1 MYQLLFFLLLPI
13 AAFAG
18 CSFCDP
24 KVITNQSVYE
34 NELFYVLVDYAPVV
48 NGHLLVIPKRH
59 IMKAHEMTKEE
70 WSGLS
75 DVIPKTVRVFQQAYN
90 TDQYLILEK
99 NGPFAGQTV
108 PHVHFHLLP
117 MSTNKISDAA
127 KATLFAKIFNQMPT
141 KLSPEETRLEVER
154 LKKYFNAENK

>member
-1 MYQLLFFLLLPI
+1 MYKILFFLLLPI

-18 CSFCDP
+18 CPFCDP
-24 KVITNQSVYE
+24 KVVASQSVYE
-34 NELFYVLVDYAPVV
+34 NELFYVLVDYAPAVK
-48 NGHLLVIPKRH
+48 GHLLAIPKRH

-75 DVIPKTVRVFQQAYN
+75 DVIPKTVQVFQQAYS

-117 MSTNKISDAA
+117 MPTNKIGDTA
-127 KATLFAKIFNQMPT
+127 KATLFGKIFNQLPT
-141 KLSPEETRLEVER
+141 KLSPDEMHREVER
-154 LKKYFNAENK
+154 LKKYFSVDDK